1 MSQDNLTGMSGGT
14 SIATATGTNP
24 SPSHPQRLPPPVSY
38 RAMPPAARPKVKAE
52 TIFLYALFAIVALI
66 FLVPYIFLATGAFK
80 TQEEIF
86 TPTSVLPTHLDFAN
100 FHKAFTTTTIA
111 RAFVNSSVIAV
122 AHVTL
127 SLFLSSLAGYA
138 FAKYP
143 KAPGNKVLFGI
154 VLGTMMIPGA
164 VTTIPVFIILNKFN
178 LMNTFWVMIIPG
190 AANAFGIFWMR
201 QYIATNVPD
210 DLLAA
215 ARIDGCKEF
224 RIYWQI
230 VVPVIRPAMAA
241 LGILVLIGT
250 WNNLMWAFICLRTEN
265 MYTLPLVI
273 YLLQGETRTDYG
285 MLMASGL
292 LATLPL
298 VIAFLLFQRQF
309 IAGMTSGAVKA

>member
-1 MSQDNLTGMSGGT
+1 MSQDNATGMTAGT

-24 SPSHPQRLPPPVSY
+24 TPRSGG
-38 RAMPPAARPKVKAE
+38 ARGSRGPLIEKV
-52 TIFLYALFAIVALI
+52 FLYGLFIVIAII
-66 FLVPYIFLATGAFK
+66 FLVPYLFLATGAFK
-80 TQEEIF
+80 TQQEIF
-86 TPTSVLPTHLDFAN
+86 TPSQILPSSPSWDN
-100 FHKAFTTTTIA
+100 FRGAFRTTTIA
-111 RAFVNSSVIAV
+111 RAFVNSTLIAV
-122 AHVTL
+122 AHVSL

-138 FAKYP
+138 FAKYR
-143 KAPGNKVLFGI
+143 KAPGNGVLFGI

-164 VTTIPVFIILNKFN
+164 VTTIPVFLILNQLN
-178 LMNTFWVMIIPG
+178 LMNTFWVMVLPG

-215 ARIDGCKEF
+215 ARIDGCSEF
-224 RIYWQI
+224 GIYSQI
-230 VVPVIRPAMAA
+230 VLPVIKPALAA

-250 WNNLMWAFICLRTEN
+250 WNNLMWAFIALRTEN

-273 YLLQGETRTDYG
+273 YLLQGEQKTDYA

-298 VIAFLLFQRQF
+298 VIAFLIFQRSF
-309 IAGMTSGAVKA
+309 IAGMTAGAVKA